1 MEAAQGMLDLGMIK
15 VIVVGKGA
23 GGADGGEG
31 GANSGGKKNKG
42 AVAGAVS
49 GAVAGSLV
57 AGPVVGAI
65 VGGLAGA
72 AMDMSRDSTGS
83 ASAADGGRESRA
95 RTFSSDEPPRVFSD
109 GPCWLYRYSGKAAF
123 RQWSTV
129 DLAIINLTDAAVT
142 ARIAKWVDDD
152 EDGSITQFVIEVATS
167 ESRWTVLRRYSE
179 FAQLHNRLQTA
190 GVIPTVPFPRKGRF
204 RMKDKAFKDERQAD
218 LDKYMKGALSLA
230 IEAPD
235 YLGPLLVDF
244 LDRQASNLRVYR
256 YVAAPTS

>member
-1 MEAAQGMLDLGMIK
+1 MLDLGMIK
-15 VIVVGKGA
+15 VIVVGKGPGGAA
-23 GGADGGEG
+23 GGAAGGTDGAEV
-31 GANSGGKKNKG
+31 GANGGGKKNKG

-72 AMDMSRDSTGS
+72 AMDMSRDSSGS
-83 ASAADGGRESRA
+83 AVAAEGGRESRT

-152 EDGSITQFVIEVATS
+152 EDGSVTQFVIEVATS

-190 GVIPTVPFPRKGRF
+190 GVIPTVPFPRKVSVGEGLGR
-204 RMKDKAFKDERQAD
+204 
-218 LDKYMKGALSLA
+218 
-230 IEAPD
+230 
-235 YLGPLLVDF
+235 
-244 LDRQASNLRVYR
+244 N
-256 YVAAPTS
+256 